1 METGRQTRDKKCSDS
16 RSPTT
21 SNRDS
26 MQWILAVDLDFHGKI
41 DQFPWIFHQRLRV
54 SLDQWMAVKPQ
65 QKTHIV
71 QCWKLAECSW
81 LCRNNEKS
89 IGYWTPAPFRS
100 KIFPAHAV
108 SGWMASVLV
117 AVDAIIWKPWSRTL
131 NLTNLNRPLINEL
144 HGFEFG
150 QTKKRNETANSH
162 FQWLAFNTTLVDWRL
177 KSTCRFT
184 QHDLQIEP

>member
-1 METGRQTRDKKCSDS
+1 METGRQTRDVVIQEAPQQVAGTVCSGYS
-16 RSPTT
+16 
-21 SNRDS
+21 
-26 MQWILAVDLDFHGKI
+26 QWIWISMGKSTNSLGFSTKGWG
-41 DQFPWIFHQRLRV
+41 FPSISGWQLNHSKRHTSSNV
-54 SLDQWMAVKPQ
+54 GS
-65 QKTHIV
+65 
-71 QCWKLAECSW
+71 SW

-100 KIFPAHAV
+100 KIFPAHAE

-162 FQWLAFNTTLVDWRL
+162 FHWLAFNTTLVDWRL